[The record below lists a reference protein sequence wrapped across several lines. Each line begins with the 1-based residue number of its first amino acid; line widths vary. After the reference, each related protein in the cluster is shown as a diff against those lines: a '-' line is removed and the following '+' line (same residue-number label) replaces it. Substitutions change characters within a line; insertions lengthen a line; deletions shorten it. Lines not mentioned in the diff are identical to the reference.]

1 MKSEHFVN
9 DLMRV
14 LKEINLKHLTNVYD
28 DICIAHRIKEIHIY
42 SNILP
47 EHCESDSSCNI

>member
-28 DICIAHRIKEIHIY
+28 DICIAHIIKEIHIY